1 MNSARE
7 SVDIYLSCC
16 NLARMD
22 LMSKSDPFAKL
33 YESNTSSSSGGV
45 DKFTFLGNTE
55 TIQNNHNPV
64 FKTKFSVH
72 YYFECVQKFY
82 IEIYDDDGGNKS
94 ELIGKTREFSL
105 SQAVCSRD
113 GKLKLDLVLKS
124 GKVQGEVFVHVEK
137 VVRQSDSN
145 NTNSAD
151 SERNA
156 TLKFSGMS
164 SAELNAL
171 RSEIPTTVNSDMK
184 VVLFKCKGIGLD
196 KKDFFGKSDCYFFF
210 EKEVAGR
217 RVKLYTS
224 EVIYKNLN
232 PSWAPFKLN
241 LDEFNNDYNKDIFVT
256 CYDKDKYSKDD
267 LIGEFKYNLDQVL
280 NKNVKQFHLIEPS
293 LQKKKKNYKN
303 SGVFEFEICTIQIEH
318 VPVPNPEYQIY
329 QSFVARKENR
339 QDQFLDH
346 IMGGCNISVSVGIDF
361 TASNGGF
368 TSSSSL
374 HYLSSKKNHYQQA
387 LAQVL
392 QILEPYDSDKIYG
405 GKYLTFNTFTNYSK
419 AYGYGARIDK
429 ELKMNPMFNLSL
441 SDKEELCVGEILEAY
456 EKAVP
461 RLSFGDMGS
470 ATNPKTGKPY
480 RGDDFY
486 RVIEHVV
493 ERTPPVTQQQQFYNI
508 LLLIIDGDAFDMQG
522 TIDSIIEA
530 NDKPISIVIVGIGD
544 RSFPSCRKFDADDE
558 PLIHSN
564 GTKMTRDIV
573 QFVSFS
579 ECSNLTQLASEVLAE
594 IPKQMV
600 TYFESKEII
609 PNPRPQ
615 SAFY

>member
-1 MNSARE
+1 MTTRINILPDELQLAAGVLSLPNIFEIKYSAPVRLYKANNGNQWSYANSYGILTVTLVE
-7 SVDIYLSCC
+7 KQSVVMIRLV
-16 NLARMD
+16 D
-22 LMSKSDPFAKL
+22 LKSKSVTMEQECYEGFDYQTLSSNFHAFESDDGFVGLLFAERFDADQFAKQVCQL
-33 YESNTSSSSGGV
+33 IRLKATGSINGSTPSLPSTKPSVNMRSDSSDSSSSSPTGTGSSTAPPTPVKKTNPPPSTPPPVANKPTAVNTSIAASSSVHTTSTTSSHKEPEKKHIPSNSSSGGSSSSGGGLFSKIFGTKNKDQIPDRSQIKISGPKV
-45 DKFTFLGNTE
+45 DKFKHVSHIGFDPKLGFTE
-55 TIQNNHNPV
+55 IPPQLKTI
-64 FKTKFSVH
+64 
-72 YYFECVQKFY
+72 FEKAG
-82 IEIYDDDGGNKS
+82 IS
-94 ELIGKTREFSL
+94 E
-105 SQAVCSRD
+105 
-113 GKLKLDLVLKS
+113 
-124 GKVQGEVFVHVEK
+124 
-137 VVRQSDSN
+137 
-145 NTNSAD
+145 
-151 SERNA
+151 
-156 TLKFSGMS
+156 
-164 SAELNAL
+164 AEL
-171 RSEIPTTVNSDMK
+171 K
-184 VVLFKCKGIGLD
+184 D
-196 KKDFFGKSDCYFFF
+196 KKTAKFLMKTLVTVTSD
-210 EKEVAGR
+210 
-217 RVKLYTS
+217 
-224 EVIYKNLN
+224 
-232 PSWAPFKLN
+232 APPP
-241 LDEFNNDYNKDIFVT
+241 
-256 CYDKDKYSKDD
+256 
-267 LIGEFKYNLDQVL
+267 
-280 NKNVKQFHLIEPS
+280 PS
-293 LQKKKKNYKN
+293 LD
-303 SGVFEFEICTIQIEH
+303 
-318 VPVPNPEYQIY
+318 VPI
-329 QSFVARKENR
+329 
-339 QDQFLDH
+339 
-346 IMGGCNISVSVGIDF
+346 SVGIDF

-405 GKYLTFNTFTNYSK
+405 

-530 NDKPISIVIVGIGD
+530 NDKPISIVIVGIGG

-579 ECSNLTQLASEVLAE
+579 ECSDLTQLASEVLAE

>member
-124 GKVQGEVFVHVEK
+124 GKVQ
-137 VVRQSDSN
+137 
-145 NTNSAD
+145 
-151 SERNA
+151 
-156 TLKFSGMS
+156 
-164 SAELNAL
+164 
-171 RSEIPTTVNSDMK
+171 DMK

-232 PSWAPFKLN
+232 PSWTSFKLN

-280 NKNVKQFHLIEPS
+280 NNNVKQFHLIEPS

-303 SGVFEFEICTIQIEH
+303 SGVFE
-318 VPVPNPEYQIY
+318 
-329 QSFVARKENR
+329 KENR

-419 AYGYGARIDK
+419 AYGY
-429 ELKMNPMFNLSL
+429 
-441 SDKEELCVGEILEAY
+441 GEILEAY

-530 NDKPISIVIVGIGD
+530 NDKPISIVIVGIGG

-579 ECSNLTQLASEVLAE
+579 ECSDLTQLASEVLAE